1 MEPNHYRRELIS
13 LRIAVARIAQQLRV
27 ETEQLPVLGMQF
39 SRLDQLAKTH
49 ESGWNLLCLE
59 ITDKLLE
66 QSLAVSRLAVSKPC
80 VSTNE
85 GNQDVS
91 ATQTTPHDQP
101 PAASNP

>member
-85 GNQDVS
+85 GDQH
-91 ATQTTPHDQP
+91 APTQTTPHDQP
-101 PAASNP
+101 PAASNQ